1 MNSRDFY
8 YLGCTMLLQLALI
21 AVIAVAVGILIG
33 YLIWG
38 GA

>member
-1 MNSRDFY
+1 MNSRDFD
-8 YLGCTMLLQLALI
+8 YLGCTMLLQFALI
-21 AVIAVAVGILIG
+21 VVVAVAFGILVG

>member
-1 MNSRDFY
+1 MNSRDFD
-8 YLGCTMLLQLALI
+8 YLGCTMLLQFALI
-21 AVIAVAVGILIG
+21 VVIAVAVGILVG

>member
-1 MNSRDFY
+1 MNSRDFD
-8 YLGCTMLLQLALI
+8 YLGCTMLLVLALI
-21 AVIAVAVGILIG
+21 VVVVVAIGILVG

>member
-1 MNSRDFY
+1 MNSRDLD

-21 AVIAVAVGILIG
+21 VVIAAAVGLIVG